1 MNSFR
6 LRHLVL
12 IVVTIVFSLPV
23 LGTVDP
29 KPSAEYYQVR
39 VYHFATAQQ
48 EKMLDEYIS
57 QAYIPF
63 LHKAGIKSIGAF
75 KSMSN
80 DTVADKRLFV
90 FFSASSLDK
99 LAALPAQLQKD
110 SAYSRAARN
119 YMTAPWNQ
127 APFVRMENIVLKA
140 FRLHPTMKLPAL
152 KGPKNE
158 RVYELRSYEGPTE
171 LLYNSKVHMFNEGGE
186 ISLFDRLAFNAVFY
200 AEVLSGS
207 RMPNLMYMTSF
218 ENMTERDAHW
228 KAFFADPLWKKI
240 SAMPEYQH
248 TVSKAEIMF
257 LRATDYSDF

>member
-1 MNSFR
+1 MNSSPF
-6 LRHLVL
+6 RHLA
-12 IVVTIVFSLPV
+12 IFAIAIVFSLPV
-23 LGTVDP
+23 LGASDP
-29 KPSAEYYQVR
+29 KPSAEYYQIR
-39 VYHFATAQQ
+39 VYHFVNAEQ

-57 QAYIPF
+57 QAWIPY
-63 LHKAGIKSIGAF
+63 LHKAGIKNVGAF
-75 KSMSN
+75 KALAN

-99 LAALPAQLQKD
+99 LAGLPAQLQKD
-110 SAYSRAARN
+110 SGYAKAARN
-119 YMTAPWNQ
+119 YMMAPWNQ
-127 APFVRMENIVLKA
+127 PPFVRMENIILKA
-140 FRLHPTMKLPAL
+140 FRLHLAMELPKLN
-152 KGPKNE
+152 GPKKDH
-158 RVYELRSYEGPTE
+158 VYELRSYEGPTE

-186 ISLFDRLAFNAVFY
+186 ISLFNQLQFNPVFY

-248 TVSKAEIMF
+248 TVSKSEIIF
-257 LRATDYSDF
+257 LSAKEYSDF